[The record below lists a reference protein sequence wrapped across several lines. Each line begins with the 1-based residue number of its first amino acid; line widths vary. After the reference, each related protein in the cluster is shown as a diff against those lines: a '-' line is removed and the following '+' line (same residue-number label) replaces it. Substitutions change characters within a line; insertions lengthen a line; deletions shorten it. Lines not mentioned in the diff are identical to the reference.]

1 MQDDDLTGSYGDQ
14 ELPNLRARLQSLASD
29 FSARVVLLLGDLSY
43 QPDADLRLLSVLLSF
58 NEFYPVVHKR
68 RIRERVGGAEMVAS
82 TRRGTP
88 RTVVAAKSR
97 EKSKAKPDSDAQSA
111 QSARSAQSQSQPQS
125 ATAG

>member
-1 MQDDDLTGSYGDQ
+1 M
-14 ELPNLRARLQSLASD
+14 
-29 FSARVVLLLGDLSY
+29 VLLLGDLSY

-68 RIRERVGGAEMVAS
+68 RIRERVGGQEAVAS
-82 TRRGTP
+82 TRRSTP

-97 EKSKAKPDSDAQSA
+97 EKAKARPDSDAQSA
-111 QSARSAQSQSQPQS
+111 QSAQPAQSQS